1 MNRPGSPPGG
11 TPDAPRN
18 PDPPY
23 AREAVD
29 RALRYLSHR
38 PRSRFELERHLRHK
52 GYGEEAVEAALERCA
67 ELGYLDDGAFAAAY
81 ARDRI
86 RLRPRAPA
94 LMEAELRRKGVSSED
109 ARRGIARALE
119 DEDTSEEVLLRRAAG
134 RRWRVLRGRDPEVA
148 RRKLLGYLARRGFR
162 AAAARDVVETLLAE
176 AGGSA
181 SGERGREDPS
191 ARDAITPDPS
201 AE

>member
-1 MNRPGSPPGG
+1 M
-11 TPDAPRN
+11 
-18 PDPPY
+18 
-23 AREAVD
+23 
-29 RALRYLSHR
+29 
-38 PRSRFELERHLRHK
+38 
-52 GYGEEAVEAALERCA
+52 EAALERCA
-67 ELGYLDDGAFAAAY
+67 ELGYLDDRAFAAAY

-109 ARRGIARALE
+109 ARRGIARAME
-119 DEDTSEEVLLRRAAG
+119 DEDTSEEALLRRAAR
-134 RRWRVLRGRDPEVA
+134 RRWRVLRGREPEVA
-148 RRKLLGYLARRGFR
+148 RPKLLGYLARRGFR
-162 AAAARDVVETLLAE
+162 AAAAREVVETLLAE

-181 SGERGREDPS
+181 SGERGREYPS